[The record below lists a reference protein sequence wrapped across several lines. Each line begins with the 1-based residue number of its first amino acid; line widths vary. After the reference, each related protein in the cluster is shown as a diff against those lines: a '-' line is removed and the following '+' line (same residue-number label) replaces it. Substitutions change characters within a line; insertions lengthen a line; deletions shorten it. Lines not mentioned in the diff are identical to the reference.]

1 VPPSIADLEAR
12 LAVLDDSCHAG
23 RYADHTLG
31 LIACREALAAVHAGN
46 YGVGA
51 VLLDP
56 DGEIVIQGRNQAFY
70 PRFRSDLHAE
80 MVVMNAFED
89 LHPTSTDMRGYSLIC
104 SLEPCP
110 MCLGRLLIAGVER
123 VKFIARDELGGM
135 TTHLDHLPEAFQKL
149 RRRQQFEEA
158 DVSEEMR
165 TLSTD
170 LFVMNLQA
178 LREQLWDR

>member
-1 VPPSIADLEAR
+1 MVS
-12 LAVLDDSCHAG
+12 LAES
-23 RYADHTLG
+23 
-31 LIACREALAAVHAGN
+31 REAGGNRDQQVGLVACEEALGAARAGN

-51 VLLDP
+51 VLVDP
-56 DGEIVIQGRNQAFY
+56 SGEIAVRGRNQAFY

-89 LHPTSTDMRGYSLIC
+89 RHPLSKDMSGYSLVC

-110 MCLGRLLIAGVER
+110 MCLARLLIAGVER

-135 TTHLDHLPEAFQKL
+135 VAHLDRLPLAWQRL
-149 RRRQQFEEA
+149 RRTDQFSEA

-165 TLSTD
+165 QLSSD
-170 LFVMNLQA
+170 CFVLNLQS
-178 LREQLWDR
+178 LREQLWER